1 MYVEFQSLIQKL
13 LLFVQSLL
21 NYETLLKKRRVWKVK
36 RSATLNLKYE
46 ITNEITKIKNDN
58 LSLR

>member
-21 NYETLLKKRRVWKVK
+21 NYETLLKKRRAWKVK